1 MKNIRDRARAVL
13 KIDVKGSGDA
23 AGASGDP
30 KRRIQAVTDMELE
43 KMYKLGGMVMESTNT
58 GMDIIFAKRL
68 KDNTDVVIKTRI
80 KKESFKSSSEEREW
94 RTTTEYQMNMPTV
107 ETLCQFFEVL
117 ETRSTYY
124 VVMEKV
130 DGQDLFEQMAREKL
144 TAVESRDVMWNI
156 LQGLHS
162 MHSDGRIHRDL
173 KIENV
178 MISENQIP
186 ASPGGKKSA
195 EFEPCSPKS
204 AKLIDFDTVQD
215 WEPSSPKAKDV
226 LGTDGYI
233 APEAY
238 GGDYSPASD
247 VYSAGVIL
255 FKMMT
260 AKFPS
265 RADIFDDQPG
275 ENYVGSAAMKRIQAR
290 LEKEVINYNLHPLDK
305 IPEAQDL
312 LKLMLS
318 YDPAGRPTAEEAMNH
333 PFFRMDASKLN
344 YSPAKRQP
352 APPA

>member
-13 KIDVKGSGDA
+13 KIDVKGSGDQVA
-23 AGASGDP
+23 DP
-30 KRRIQAVTDMELE
+30 KRRIQQVTDAELE
-43 KMYKLGGMVMESTNT
+43 KMYKLGGTVMESTNT
-58 GMDIIFAKRL
+58 GMDVIFAKRL
-68 KDNTDVVIKTRI
+68 KDGVEVVIKTRI

-94 RTTTEYQMNMPTV
+94 RSTTEYQLNMPSV
-107 ETLCQFFEVL
+107 ATLCQFYEVL

-124 VVMEKV
+124 VIMEKV

-156 LQGLHS
+156 LDALRV
-162 MHSDGRIHRDL
+162 MHADGRIHRDL

-178 MISENQIP
+178 MISDAGQVP
-186 ASPGGKKSA
+186 VSPGGKKSKDY
-195 EFEPCSPKS
+195 EPCSPKS

-255 FKMMT
+255 YKMMT

-265 RADIFDDQPG
+265 RAELFDDQPG

-290 LEKEVINYNLHPLDK
+290 LEKEVINFNLHPLDK

-312 LKLMLS
+312 LKRMLA
-318 YDPAGRPTAEEAMNH
+318 YDPAARLTAEEAMNH
-333 PFFRMDASKLN
+333 DFFRLPPEQLQ
-344 YSPAKRQP
+344 YSPPGRK
-352 APPA
+352 PPPS